1 MKKLTLIILYTI
13 SWFQILATE
22 KNIQTIKSELQ
33 SATVYYG
40 YGAELNHLAK
50 ANLIIGIQQII
61 LNNIALQPDMNT
73 IQIGCPENVVL
84 MSYRFAAHTETKT
97 VQQNPLIKKV
107 TDSLNDFQKQ
117 QAAIT
122 NNQATTEEIL
132 NRTSKM
138 IEANLANNPKKEI
151 SSEELIK
158 LTEYYA
164 AKYQMLKDKAYTFQ
178 IKKQELDVKIN
189 ELNRRIAELNNL
201 AIDNAK
207 TITTGQII
215 LDVMTQSATNA
226 EFNVSYF
233 TTNAG
238 WIPTYDLRVKSIDNS
253 MKLSYKAAVS
263 QTTGIDWKNV
273 KLSLSTSNPNQVNK
287 IPILNPWFLN
297 LYVPVLYNKMIETT
311 TDFKK
316 IPLAKQAIVSNG
328 ASYEI
333 KNDEDVSVAANVA
346 AYTTLNESKLF
357 INFDIDLPYDIP
369 SDGKAYSVGIKDE
382 QVREDC
388 KHYAIPKLDSD
399 AFLVAEISDWEKL
412 NLLPGEANIILDN
425 VYIGKSFIDPN
436 STVDTLTMSLGR
448 DKRIAVKRTLVK
460 ELTKSKIKGDNK
472 SETFTYEI
480 SIRNNKKQPVEIIL
494 KDQYPLSNVK
504 EVEITLD
511 EKSNAEVNA
520 ETGILTYKLK
530 LDAGENKKYRFSY
543 TVKYPRDKVIQNLR

>member
-1 MKKLTLIILYTI
+1 MKKLTLIILSTI

-132 NRTSKM
+132 NRTSKL

>member
-132 NRTSKM
+132 NRTSKL